1 MSENIT
7 LSLSSLKREEQIFSH
22 HHGTVSITTF
32 TERVKQCA
40 IIGYSQEKINYTRC
54 NLGLAKKYFLCFNIH
69 SNYKIIA
76 EVNRLAIAWTTRV
89 TPLLMMVFANVVVGE
104 PGNTDTSPQTSVVGP
119 FSGNIRKKTG
129 ERTNRWSPP
138 VFLFK
143 KLSNERK

>member
-7 LSLSSLKREEQIFSH
+7 LSLSPVKRGEQNFFS
-22 HHGTVSITTF
+22 TWTPAVNTPY

-40 IIGYSQEKINYTRC
+40 IIGCFYFPESYTHC

-104 PGNTDTSPQTSVVGP
+104 PGNTDTSPLSFGVVGP

-138 VFLFK
+138 VFFV
-143 KLSNERK
+143 